1 MKDIKIKKI
10 KPMGNVIVTT
20 YDRYQ
25 EDAIGSSGLITGTNK
40 VSGAVKSYQ
49 KVVSVG
55 PMVRDVKP
63 GDMVM
68 LTFDR
73 YYAPD
78 YSDEGQKLSGV
89 VHMKNSPKYLLNTI
103 TLADGEYLLVTS
115 QDIMYII
122 EDYEL

>member
-20 YDRYQ
+20 YDKYD
-25 EDAIGSSGLITGTNK
+25 EDAIIADGGLLSSQKLK
-40 VSGAVKSYQ
+40 GAVKSYQ
-49 KVVSVG
+49 RVISVG
-55 PMVRDVKP
+55 PMVRDVKE

-78 YSDEGQKLSGV
+78 YSDEGKKLSGV
-89 VHMKNSPKYLLNTI
+89 VHMKNTPKYLLNTI